1 MGCAWNVLQVLFSS
15 RSLFPP
21 NLKEK
26 EGESRV
32 SLKADQVMSF
42 TRAPFI
48 SSGNLHCST

>member
-32 SLKADQVMSF
+32 SLKARPGYELHKSSF
-42 TRAPFI
+42 YKLWKLA
-48 SSGNLHCST
+48 L